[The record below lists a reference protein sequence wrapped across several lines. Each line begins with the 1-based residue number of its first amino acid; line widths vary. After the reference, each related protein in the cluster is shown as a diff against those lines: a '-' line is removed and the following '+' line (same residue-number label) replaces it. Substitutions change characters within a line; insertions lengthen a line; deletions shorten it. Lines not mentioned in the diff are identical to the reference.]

1 MKNLFFI
8 LVCLFISAELCAQG
22 DESENN
28 PETPLNTN
36 QLETSESSDENA
48 DAETSEQAADEERFE
63 SEEDPL
69 AEEEDPFAEEDDP
82 FADEEDPF
90 SEEEDPFLGE
100 SATDPRSEKSG
111 ESPELKSWQN
121 YLDQKALILV
131 NLMVRS
137 HKTKERNTRLELAEK
152 ARQVIEEID
161 EEAQVRMEEGRLS
174 EEAYQDWNDH
184 FQKRI
189 ETETAAAM
197 ASGDPETFISLFE
210 SGWFKSGY
218 TPRLVLLYR
227 LALEQRNESF
237 SPSEL
242 PPKYSEQV
250 RLYQEILDLHES
262 GDSLLPVKERLEDQL
277 EDTSSSLTDAD
288 LELALTI
295 VNELEIP
302 QETPLVIEDEPLELM
317 EPESID
323 NGTSEDGQ
331 FI

>member
-1 MKNLFFI
+1 MKYLFFI
-8 LVCLFISAELCAQG
+8 LVCLFISAELFAQG

-28 PETPLNTN
+28 PETSLKTN
-36 QLETSESSDENA
+36 QLETSESSEENA
-48 DAETSEQAADEERFE
+48 DSETSEQAADEERFE

-82 FADEEDPF
+82 FANEEDPFSDEEDPF

-100 SATDPRSEKSG
+100 PATDLRSEKSG
-111 ESPELKSWQN
+111 KSPELKSWQN

-161 EEAQVRMEEGRLS
+161 EEAQVRMEEERLS

-197 ASGDPETFISLFE
+197 SSGDPETFISLFE

-218 TPRLVLLYR
+218 TPRLILLYR

-262 GDSLLPVKERLEDQL
+262 GDS
-277 EDTSSSLTDAD
+277 
-288 LELALTI
+288 
-295 VNELEIP
+295 
-302 QETPLVIEDEPLELM
+302 
-317 EPESID
+317 
-323 NGTSEDGQ
+323 
-331 FI
+331 